1 MYTWDIVPVL
11 ALETMAVPMYHI
23 LGWCSP
29 NRGCVEACSHFQGRV
44 PHQSRVVHSAHSCY
58 QRTYP
63 SKTQTY
69 TYHVT
74 SHTGYH
80 TTDDTTYH
88 NTLCTI
94 CFKLA
99 KQVLRFFFLFS
110 SGFVY
115 VFSFLFFSSSV
126 LFLHIELQPVSAF
139 VGFTQSIINKAGPFL
154 EKIIGAAKTVA
165 YRERCPSVRELSI
178 GAQSFT

>member
-99 KQVLRFFFLFS
+99 KQVLRFFFPFFFFS
-110 SGFVY
+110 SLLGSIMYLASF
-115 VFSFLFFSSSV
+115 FFLFF
-126 LFLHIELQPVSAF
+126 FFGF
-139 VGFTQSIINKAGPFL
+139 VFAH
-154 EKIIGAAKTVA
+154 
-165 YRERCPSVRELSI
+165 
-178 GAQSFT
+178 

>member
-94 CFKLA
+94 CFRLA
-99 KQVLRFFFLFS
+99 NQSLDMNHTGMQTSYHESCNHEIPGRGRRAVCVCVCVCVC
-110 SGFVY
+110 VY
-115 VFSFLFFSSSV
+115 VFSFV
-126 LFLHIELQPVSAF
+126 
-139 VGFTQSIINKAGPFL
+139 
-154 EKIIGAAKTVA
+154 
-165 YRERCPSVRELSI
+165 
-178 GAQSFT
+178 